1 VKVPDATGHTISKP
15 AGKRYCTTH
24 RGEVQSDAGSA
35 VLRNR
40 TTRWIC
46 FACQR
51 RRALS
56 TPPVA

>member
-1 VKVPDATGHTISKP
+1 MKKQDDSDDTAVKP

-56 TPPVA
+56 TLPVA